1 MHPMIKPGLRRV
13 WRDRRTVQYG
23 LSPAHAMLVGPVDD
37 ATAWLVERMDGTR
50 STDRLEAAADVLG
63 LGPGTVAELVRRLA
77 AAGVLEDATA
87 QREAAAEVQDRLRPD
102 LTSLSLVDGE
112 PGGALQRLAGRRAA
126 RVRVYGAGRV
136 GAAVAS
142 VLSAAGVGQ
151 LEVVDDGVVEPWDT
165 LPAGLPADRAGER
178 RDKAASG
185 AVHRASPWPARGR
198 RRHAPPQDGLSLV
211 VIAPRDGLDAYAP
224 DPLFAEE
231 FVRTGVPQLYGGV
244 LEATGVVGPL
254 VLPGATACAECLLRQ
269 RAEREPGWPLLVGQ
283 GRTAARRRS
292 GVPACDAA
300 LATTVAGATA
310 AHALAFLD
318 GAECGVAG
326 RRQLL
331 VLPQLHAEHEKFRPH
346 PGCGCGAAAASAD
359 GAPRVPEQRRRVPG
373 ASPPGGVQA
382 ALDRAEVCA

>member
-1 MHPMIKPGLRRV
+1 MHPMIKPGLRRS

-23 LSPAHAMLVGPVDD
+23 LSPAHATLVGPVDD

-50 STDRLEAAADVLG
+50 STERLEAAAEVLG

-87 QREAAAEVQDRLRPD
+87 QREAAAEVHDRLRPD
-102 LTSLSLVDGE
+102 LGSLSLVDGE
-112 PGGALQRLAGRRAA
+112 PGGALRRLAGRRAA
-126 RVRVYGAGRV
+126 RVRVHGAGRV

-151 LEVVDDGVVEPWDT
+151 VEVVDDGVVEPWDT
-165 LPAGLPADRAGER
+165 LPAGLPADRTGER
-178 RDKAASG
+178 RDKAASR

-198 RRHAPPQDGLSLV
+198 RRHASPQDGLSLV

-224 DPLFAEE
+224 DPLLAQE

-254 VLPGATACAECLLRQ
+254 VLPGVTACAECLLRQ
-269 RAEREPGWPLLVGQ
+269 RAEREPSWPLVVGQ

-292 GVPACDAA
+292 GVPPCDAA

-318 GAECGVAG
+318 GSESAVAG

-331 VLPQLHAEHEKFRPH
+331 ALPHLRSEDEEFTAH
-346 PGCGCGAAAASAD
+346 PGCPCGAVAAPAD
-359 GAPRVPEQRRRVPG
+359 GAARVPEQRRRGPQ

-382 ALDRAEVCA
+382 ALDRAQVCA